1 MKSTRIDAPKAEYD
15 YNKAASRERGSGSLY
30 LKLFF
35 SIVLILVMCL
45 VAFGAILFNM
55 LSSYVETEKQNQ
67 LYSVATKVS
76 DMTTVLMEN
85 YTVSAEYSYVTF
97 LNIYN
102 ESMNSDTIV
111 TDTSG
116 KILYAAVRTDMPF
129 DRTDVPQEYLND
141 VMKGDTFAE
150 SASEEGFYPKN
161 AYVVGVPVYGSD
173 SKVIGAVFVSTT
185 LPLNYFINNIKGY
198 YIIAVLIILIL
209 CCIATYIMS
218 LRMIKP
224 LQRMSVA
231 VRQFAKGNFDVY
243 VPVTSNDEIGD
254 LAMAFNN
261 MAASLRNIDKMRNDF
276 IANVSHDLRTPMTV
290 IAGFMDGILD
300 NTIKPE
306 EHRKYLIVVRNEV
319 LRLSRLVKNLL
330 DIAKIEAGEL
340 KLNLVDFNVCEMM
353 SNILL
358 SFEAAISSKQ
368 IEVDVDFLSPT
379 INVTADYDSI
389 FQVIYNLCD
398 NAVKFTNQG
407 GSLKIMIMPQG
418 KKAHISVKNS
428 GEGIMPDELPRLF
441 EKFYKSDRSRSLD
454 KRGTG
459 LGLYICKTIINRHG
473 EDITVKSVMG
483 EYTEFAFDLPLADGK
498 KKQ

>member
-1 MKSTRIDAPKAEYD
+1 MKSTRIKPPETEYG
-15 YNKAASRERGSGSLY
+15 YNKSAGERGSGSLY
-30 LKLFF
+30 LRLFF
-35 SIVLILVMCL
+35 STVIILIVCL

-67 LYSVATKVS
+67 LSSAAAKVS
-76 DMTTVLMEN
+76 DMTTVLMDN
-85 YTVSAEYSYVTF
+85 YSPSAEYSYVTF
-97 LNIYN
+97 LNIFN
-102 ESMNSDTIV
+102 ESFNADTIV
-111 TDTSG
+111 TDEDG
-116 KILYAAVRTDMPF
+116 NILYAAYKGSAPISGTV
-129 DRTDVPQEYLND
+129 VPKEYMETILS
-141 VMKGDTFAE
+141 GETFTE
-150 SASEEGFYPKN
+150 SAGDAGFYPKN
-161 AYVVGVPVYGSD
+161 AYVVGVPVYGSN
-173 SKVIGAVFVSTT
+173 SKIVGAVFVSTVD
-185 LPLNYFINNIKGY
+185 PLNYFINNIKGY

-224 LQRMSVA
+224 LQRMSGA

-290 IAGFMDGILD
+290 IAGFIDGILD

-306 EHRKYLIVVRNEV
+306 EHRKYLIIVRNEV

-340 KLNLVDFNVCEMM
+340 KLNLVDFNICEMM

-358 SFEAAISSKQ
+358 SFEAAISSKE

-407 GSLKIMIMPQG
+407 GSLKIMIMEQG

-428 GEGIMPDELPRLF
+428 GEGITPDELPRLF

-473 EDITVKSVMG
+473 EDITVKSVVG
-483 EYTEFAFDLPLADGK
+483 EYTEFAFDLPLAAPK
-498 KKQ
+498 KKA

>member
-1 MKSTRIDAPKAEYD
+1 MPKAEYD
-15 YNKAASRERGSGSLY
+15 YNKAGSAERGSGSLY

-67 LYSVATKVS
+67 LYSAASKVS
-76 DMTTVLMEN
+76 DMTAVLMEN
-85 YTVSAEYSYVTF
+85 YSAPAEYSYVSF

-102 ESMNSDTIV
+102 ESMNSETIV
-111 TDTSG
+111 TDTDG
-116 KILYAAVRTDMPF
+116 KILYAAVRGEVSFEGTN
-129 DRTDVPQEYLND
+129 VPKEYLTS
-141 VMKGDTFAE
+141 VTQGGTFTE
-150 SASEEGFYPKN
+150 SAGDEGFYPKN

-185 LPLNYFINNIKGY
+185 LPLNDFINNIKGY

-290 IAGFMDGILD
+290 IAGFIDGILD

-306 EHRKYLIVVRNEV
+306 EHRKYLVVVRNEV

-358 SFEAAISSKQ
+358 SFEATISKKD
-368 IEVDVDFLSPT
+368 IDVDVDFLSPT
-379 INVTADYDSI
+379 INVHADYDSI

-407 GSLKIMIMPQG
+407 GSLKIMIMEQG

-428 GEGIMPDELPRLF
+428 GEGIMPDELPRIF

-473 EDITVKSVMG
+473 EDITAKSVMG
-483 EYTEFAFDLPLADGK
+483 EYTEFAFDLPLADVK
-498 KKQ
+498 KK

>member
-1 MKSTRIDAPKAEYD
+1 MPKAEYD
-15 YNKAASRERGSGSLY
+15 YNKAGSAERGSGSLY

-67 LYSVATKVS
+67 LYSAASKVS
-76 DMTTVLMEN
+76 DMTAVLMEN
-85 YTVSAEYSYVTF
+85 YSAPAEYSYVSF

-102 ESMNSDTIV
+102 ESMNSETIV
-111 TDTSG
+111 TDTDG
-116 KILYAAVRTDMPF
+116 KILYAAVRGEVSFEGTN
-129 DRTDVPQEYLND
+129 VPKEYLTS
-141 VMKGDTFAE
+141 VTQGGTFTE
-150 SASEEGFYPKN
+150 SAGDEGFYPKN

-185 LPLNYFINNIKGY
+185 LPLNDFINNIKGY

-290 IAGFMDGILD
+290 IAGFIDGILD

-306 EHRKYLIVVRNEV
+306 EHRKYLVVVRNEV

-353 SNILL
+353 SN
-358 SFEAAISSKQ
+358 
-368 IEVDVDFLSPT
+368 
-379 INVTADYDSI
+379 
-389 FQVIYNLCD
+389 
-398 NAVKFTNQG
+398 
-407 GSLKIMIMPQG
+407 
-418 KKAHISVKNS
+418 
-428 GEGIMPDELPRLF
+428 
-441 EKFYKSDRSRSLD
+441 
-454 KRGTG
+454 
-459 LGLYICKTIINRHG
+459 
-473 EDITVKSVMG
+473 
-483 EYTEFAFDLPLADGK
+483 
-498 KKQ
+498 